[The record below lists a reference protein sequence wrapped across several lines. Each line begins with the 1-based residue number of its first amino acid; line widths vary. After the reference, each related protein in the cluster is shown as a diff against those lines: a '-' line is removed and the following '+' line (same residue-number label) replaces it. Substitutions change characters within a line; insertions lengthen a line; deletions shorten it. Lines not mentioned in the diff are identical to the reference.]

1 MTEETPTSALPAPE
15 PADTDSSVK
24 PPPIGPSHSEPVAT
38 AKAPVIWPLWI
49 AILFLVVTLVLAC
62 GWFWQQMQAW
72 QGKVDLALE
81 QSQSSS
87 AMMNQSGQRFETR
100 LGQLDVNLERQK
112 TQLDEVKNQL
122 DQTARRILTVGET
135 GRTDWLLAESEYL
148 LRLANQRLHM
158 ERDYLGSLAILK
170 AADEVLAETKEVA
183 VFPVRK
189 SLAKEIVSLEAVADV
204 DRQGIYLKLEALIQ
218 QIESLDQ
225 RLFFREAPL
234 LNETPADT
242 AEAPEETW
250 YQRTLNSIKKLD
262 RYFVIRHR
270 DDRIEPLLAPEQIYY
285 LRQNLRLMLE
295 QAELGLLDKNQQVYL
310 QSLGKAQSWVQ
321 NYFITNSPV
330 TKAMLKNLEEL
341 KAHNIDPS
349 LPDISESLRLLKGLL
364 ESVYRRSGSDAQ
376 SLMSPATD
384 ATEAAS

>member
-15 PADTDSSVK
+15 PAPADSGAK
-24 PPPIGPSHSEPVAT
+24 PSQPPAPPVSS
-38 AKAPVIWPLWI
+38 APENAPTVWPLWI
-49 AILFLVVTLVLAC
+49 AILFLVVSLVLAC
-62 GWFWQQMQAW
+62 GWFWQQMQSW
-72 QGKVDLALE
+72 QGKVELALE

-87 AMMNQSGQRFETR
+87 TMMNQAGQRYESR
-100 LGQLDVNLERQK
+100 LGQLDTSIERQK
-112 TQLDEVKNQL
+112 SQLDEVKTQL

-234 LNETPADT
+234 LNETEPAT
-242 AEAPEETW
+242 EEAPAEAW
-250 YQRTLNSIKKLD
+250 YDRALNSIKKLD

-295 QAELGLLDKNQQVYL
+295 QAELALLDKNQQVYL
-310 QSLGKAQSWVQ
+310 QSLSKAQSWVQ

-341 KAHNIDPS
+341 QSHNIDPS
-349 LPDISESLRLLKGLL
+349 LPDISESLRLLKNLL
-364 ESVYRRSGSDAQ
+364 ESVYRHNNSDAQ
-376 SLMSPATD
+376 SLLSPMTD
-384 ATEAAS
+384 NIGAAS

>member
-1 MTEETPTSALPAPE
+1 VTEKKPTSAVPASKST
-15 PADTDSSVK
+15 ATNSGVK
-24 PPPIGPSHSEPVAT
+24 PPPTGPSLSEPVAT
-38 AKAPVIWPLWI
+38 GKSPVIWPLWV
-49 AILFLVVTLVLAC
+49 AILLLVVTLVMAC
-62 GWFWQQMQAW
+62 GWFWQQMQSW

-87 AMMNQSGQRFETR
+87 TILSQSGQHFETR
-100 LGQLDVNLERQK
+100 LGQLDINVERQK
-112 TQLDEVKNQL
+112 TQLDDLKKQL

-170 AADEVLAETKEVA
+170 AADEVLAETKEAA

-189 SLAKEIVSLEAVADV
+189 SLAKEIVSLEAVADI

-225 RLFFREAPL
+225 RLFFHEAPL
-234 LNETPADT
+234 LNETPTGT
-242 AEAPEETW
+242 AVAPEETW
-250 YQRTLNSIKKLD
+250 YERTLNTIKKLD

-321 NYFITNSPV
+321 THFITNSPV
-330 TKAMLKNLEEL
+330 TKAMIKNLEEL
-341 KAHNIDPS
+341 KAHNIDPN
-349 LPDISESLRLLKGLL
+349 LPDISESLHLLRGLL
-364 ESVYRRSGSDAQ
+364 EAVYRRSGSDSQ
-376 SLMSPATD
+376 SLQSPAVGD
-384 ATEAAS
+384 IEAAS